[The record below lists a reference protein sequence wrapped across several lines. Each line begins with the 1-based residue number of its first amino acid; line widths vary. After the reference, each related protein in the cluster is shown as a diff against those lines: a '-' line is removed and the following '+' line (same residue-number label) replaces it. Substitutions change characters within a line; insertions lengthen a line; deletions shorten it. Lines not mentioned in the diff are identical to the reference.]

1 MMSDWLFSGA
11 MPLLWVAF
19 CTVALYAL
27 IIVFAR
33 WSGVRS
39 FAEMSTFDIA
49 VTIALGSLMASVVVS
64 KNPPLAQG
72 AVAVATLYILQLGVS
87 RLRSRYRAVEAV
99 ADNAPILLMGPGG
112 EIKHENLRVARVT
125 EDDLRCHL
133 RRVNVSDVRHVRA
146 MVMEG
151 TGNINVLHGD
161 HHDAS
166 DSAWILQ
173 GVRDY
178 QAPPG
183 STRAGRAS
191 V

>member
-1 MMSDWLFSGA
+1 MIPDWLFSGTT
-11 MPLLWVAF
+11 PLLWVGL
-19 CTVALYAL
+19 CTVVLYCL
-27 IIVFAR
+27 IILFAR
-33 WSGVRS
+33 LSGVRS

-49 VTIALGSLMASVVVS
+49 VTIALGSLLASVVVS

-72 AVAVATLYILQLGVS
+72 AMAVITLYALQLGVS
-87 RLRSRYRAVEAV
+87 WLRCRYRAFEAV

-112 EIKHENLRVARVT
+112 DIKHENLRVARVT

-133 RRVNVSDVRHVRA
+133 RRVNVSDRRHVRA
-146 MVMEG
+146 MIMEG

-166 DSAWILQ
+166 DDPWILQ

-178 QAPPG
+178 EADSGLGAQ
-183 STRAGRAS
+183 RA
-191 V
+191 